1 MENREWER
9 VRNPEEMDLFLEKK
23 IGETRVHEF
32 TLTVADRNGNPL
44 PGVRLLAEHKN
55 HDFTFG
61 VCPNGHISM
70 TNRLACGEG
79 KEAEKYWER
88 IGALFN
94 ATTLWWGWRVLE
106 PVRGN
111 RTFLQEVGGYGPME
125 RMVERAEK
133 LGHRL
138 TAHAILYP
146 RDDVSPAWLAR
157 CNPQEALEAL
167 EEHIAETAGIYGG
180 RIGCWHPVNEAYETP
195 CRAGGLC
202 VEEGRVYRLLGE
214 LLPDAV
220 LVDNGGYTIDPDFYE
235 KGIRSAQKFGS
246 RVDALGVRGYFELYN
261 SRAIPFYQ
269 SIWEHFDD
277 LKERYRRP
285 VRFTEIGAAS
295 APRKGAYSPWDVDK
309 TTARQL
315 GIADFEAYR
324 DQQPITQETQAEF
337 LVRMYRLAFAHPA
350 AEECTYWDLCDSY
363 TWNRVE
369 GGLIDENL
377 EPKPAYFALQK
388 LIHETW
394 HTAALLE
401 SDAGGRCVF
410 SGFDGDY
417 EISVGEE
424 KRRIHFS
431 KEDARQKLCL

>member
-1 MENREWER
+1 M
-9 VRNPEEMDLFLEKK
+9 
-23 IGETRVHEF
+23 
-32 TLTVADRNGNPL
+32 
-44 PGVRLLAEHKN
+44 
-55 HDFTFG
+55 
-61 VCPNGHISM
+61 
-70 TNRLACGEG
+70 
-79 KEAEKYWER
+79 
-88 IGALFN
+88 
-94 ATTLWWGWRVLE
+94 
-106 PVRGN
+106 
-111 RTFLQEVGGYGPME
+111 
-125 RMVERAEK
+125 
-133 LGHRL
+133 
-138 TAHAILYP
+138 
-146 RDDVSPAWLAR
+146 
-157 CNPQEALEAL
+157 
-167 EEHIAETAGIYGG
+167 
-180 RIGCWHPVNEAYETP
+180 
-195 CRAGGLC
+195 
-202 VEEGRVYRLLGE
+202 
-214 LLPDAV
+214 
-220 LVDNGGYTIDPDFYE
+220 
-235 KGIRSAQKFGS
+235 
-246 RVDALGVRGYFELYN
+246 
-261 SRAIPFYQ
+261 
-269 SIWEHFDD
+269 
-277 LKERYRRP
+277 
-285 VRFTEIGAAS
+285 
-295 APRKGAYSPWDVDK
+295 DK